1 MNLDNFNFQ
10 FVLDRLQVE
19 AMKLSRTYGPVD
31 PEATNNFIDINKF
44 IKVLYVLLEK
54 NNLLLNSD
62 AKDGFEAGIS
72 KEKAEHSNK
81 FIFTQEYPDFKAEN
95 RNIIT
100 YEIARREPSSLSA
113 GEDPFGGTKHYRP
126 MLRDFGKN
134 KTTGVIEAHLFA
146 FYDNRIRF
154 KSWST
159 KSQIAEKQ
167 AQLLENFLIKHYH
180 FLRQFSPV
188 ILYEGRQKATEGNNL
203 YGPLRY
209 HEISLDYFVR
219 TAEIIKLSEN
229 EIKNIEVNI
238 NEIKTILTDNT

>member
-1 MNLDNFNFQ
+1 MDISNFNFQ

-19 AMKLSRTYGPVD
+19 AMRLSKQYGPID
-31 PEATNNFIDINKF
+31 PEATNNFIDIEKF

-62 AKDGFEAGIS
+62 VKDGFEAGIS
-72 KEKAEHSNK
+72 KDKAEHSNK
-81 FIFTQEYPDFKAEN
+81 FLFTQEYPDVKTEN
-95 RNIIT
+95 RNIVT
-100 YEIARREPSSLSA
+100 YEILRREPSSLSA

-126 MLRDFGKN
+126 MLRDFGLN
-134 KTTGVIEAHLFA
+134 KTTGQMEAHLFA

-159 KSQIAEKQ
+159 KSHIAEKQ
-167 AQLLENFLIKHYH
+167 AKLLENFLIKHYH
-180 FLRQFSPV
+180 FLRQFSPIV
-188 ILYEGRQKATEGNNL
+188 LYEGRFRDPVASDQ

-209 HEISLDYFVR
+209 YEISLDYFVR
-219 TAEIIKLSEN
+219 TAEIFKLSEN

-238 NEIKTILTDNT
+238 NEIKSILTDNT